1 MALVS
6 QSLEKMMDLSR
17 TAWDSFIRC
26 KRCFY
31 MERKLKI
38 RPIGIPGYPIN
49 SRVDA
54 LLKEEFDIYREK
66 QEPHPIF
73 KKHNLNFVPFKMDKE
88 KLNDFRNN
96 RKGIRAKSTKTNF
109 TIYGAIDDLWFN
121 KDNDEVVVVDYKA
134 TSNKYG
140 VDYVNS
146 KMGYHKAYLRQ
157 LDFYAYLLKL
167 NKFNVFKTG
176 YWFVCN
182 AQYKDQKTF
191 SGSLNFKID
200 LLSYNIRTDYIEDTL
215 VELEKCYNGN
225 KIPLPNAVCDTCRWQ
240 KETSKL

>member
-1 MALVS
+1 
-6 QSLEKMMDLSR
+6 MDLSR

-38 RPIGIPGYPIN
+38 RPIGTPGYPIN

-73 KKHNLNFVPFKMDKE
+73 KKYNLNFVPFKMDKE

-96 RKGIRAKSTKTNF
+96 RKGVRAKSTKTNY
-109 TIYGAIDDLWFN
+109 TIYGAIDDLWLN
-121 KDNDEVVVVDYKA
+121 KDNNEVVVVDYKA

-146 KMGYHKAYLRQ
+146 KMAYHKAYLRQ

-167 NKFNVFKTG
+167 NKFKVFKTG

-200 LLSYNIRTDYIEDTL
+200 LLSYNVRTDYIEDTL
-215 VELEKCYNGN
+215 VELEKCYNSN

>member
-1 MALVS
+1 
-6 QSLEKMMDLSR
+6 MMDLSR

-38 RPIGIPGYPIN
+38 RPIGMPGYPIN

-73 KKHNLNFVPFKMDKE
+73 KKYNLNFVPFEIDKE

-96 RKGIRAKSTKTNF
+96 RKGVRAKSVKTNY
-109 TIYGAIDDLWFN
+109 TIFGAIDDLWHN

-167 NKFNVFKTG
+167 NKFKVFKTG

-182 AQYKDQKTF
+182 AQYKDQKIF
-191 SGSLNFKID
+191 SGNLNFKID
-200 LLSYNIRTDYIEDTL
+200 LLSYDVKTDYIEDTL
-215 VELEKCYNGN
+215 VELEKCYNSN
-225 KIPLPNAVCDTCRWQ
+225 KIPQPSAVCDTCRWQ
-240 KETSKL
+240 KETLKL

>member
-6 QSLEKMMDLSR
+6 QSLEVIMDLSR

-38 RPIGIPGYPIN
+38 RPIGMPGYPIN

-73 KKHNLNFVPFKMDKE
+73 KKYNLNFVPFKMDKE
-88 KLNDFRNN
+88 KFNDFRNN
-96 RKGIRAKSTKTNF
+96 RKGVRAKSTKTNF
-109 TIYGAIDDLWFN
+109 TIYGAIDDLWHN
-121 KDNDEVVVVDYKA
+121 KDNDEIVVVDYKA

-140 VDYVNS
+140 IDYVNS
-146 KMGYHKAYLRQ
+146 KMPYHKAYLRQ

-167 NKFNVFKTG
+167 NKFKVFKTG

-191 SGSLNFKID
+191 SGNLNFKVE
-200 LLSYNIRTDYIEDTL
+200 LLSYNVSTEYIENTL
-215 VELEKCYNGN
+215 VELEKCYNSSR
-225 KIPLPNAVCDTCRWQ
+225 IPLPTVACDTCRWL

>member
-1 MALVS
+1 MI
-6 QSLEKMMDLSR
+6 DLSR

-38 RPIGIPGYPIN
+38 RPISMPGYPIN

-66 QEPHPIF
+66 QEPHPVF
-73 KKHNLNFVPFKMDKE
+73 REYNLNFIPFKMEKE
-88 KLNDFRNN
+88 KLNEFRNN
-96 RKGIRAKSTKTNF
+96 RKGVRAKSTKTNF

-121 KDNDEVVVVDYKA
+121 KDKEEVVIVDYKA

-140 VDYVNS
+140 ADYVNS

-176 YWFVCN
+176 YWLVCN
-182 AQYKDQKTF
+182 AHNKGQKTF
-191 SGSLNFKID
+191 NGNLKFKIN
-200 LLSYNIRTDYIEDTL
+200 LLPYDVSTDYIEDTL
-215 VELEKCYNGN
+215 VELEKCYNSN
-225 KIPLPNAVCDTCRWQ
+225 KIPSLSDACDTCRWQ
-240 KETSKL
+240 KETSKI

>member
-1 MALVS
+1 
-6 QSLEKMMDLSR
+6 MDISR

-26 KRCFY
+26 QRCFY
-31 MERKLKI
+31 LERKLKI

-66 QEPHPIF
+66 QEPHPEF
-73 KKHNLNFVPFKMDKE
+73 RKRELNFVPFKMEKE
-88 KLNDFRNN
+88 KLNEFRNN
-96 RKGIRAKSTKTNF
+96 RTGVRAKSTKTNF
-109 TIYGAIDDLWFN
+109 TIYGAIDDLWLN
-121 KDNDEVVVVDYKA
+121 KDKDEVVVVDYKA

-146 KMGYHKAYLRQ
+146 KMSYHKIYLRQ

-167 NKFNVFKTG
+167 NNFNVFKTG
-176 YWFVCN
+176 YWLVCN
-182 AQYKDQKTF
+182 ANHRDQKTF
-191 SGSLNFKID
+191 NGNLNFKID
-200 LLSYNIRTDYIEDTL
+200 LLPYDVSTDYIEDSL
-215 VELEKCYNGN
+215 VELEKCYNN
-225 KIPLPNAVCDTCRWQ
+225 SKIPQPSSACDTCRWQ

>member
-1 MALVS
+1 
-6 QSLEKMMDLSR
+6 MMDLSR

-38 RPIGIPGYPIN
+38 RPIGMPGYPIN

-96 RKGIRAKSTKTNF
+96 RKGVRAKSTKTNYI
-109 TIYGAIDDLWFN
+109 IYGAIDDLWLN
-121 KDNDEVVVVDYKA
+121 KDNNEVVVVDYKA

-146 KMGYHKAYLRQ
+146 KMAYHKAYLRQ

-167 NKFNVFKTG
+167 NKFKVFKTG

-182 AQYKDQKTF
+182 AQYKNQKTF
-191 SGSLNFKID
+191 SGNLNFKID
-200 LLSYNIRTDYIEDTL
+200 LLSYNVRTDYIEDTL

-225 KIPLPNAVCDTCRWQ
+225 KIPQPSVVCDTCRWQ
-240 KETSKL
+240 TEISKL

>member
-6 QSLEKMMDLSR
+6 QSLEIIMDLSR
-17 TAWDSFIRC
+17 TAWESFIRC

-38 RPIGIPGYPIN
+38 RSIGMPGYPIN

-73 KKHNLNFVPFKMDKE
+73 KKHNLNFVPFKMDRE

-96 RKGIRAKSTKTNF
+96 RKCVRAQSVKTNF
-109 TIYGAIDDLWFN
+109 IIYGAIDDLWLN

-146 KMGYHKAYLRQ
+146 KMAYHKSYLRQ

-167 NKFNVFKTG
+167 NKFKVFKTG

-191 SGSLNFKID
+191 SGILNFKID
-200 LLSYNIRTDYIEDTL
+200 LLSYDVNTDYIENTL

-225 KIPLPNAVCDTCRWQ
+225 KIPLPSATCDTCRWQ

>member
-1 MALVS
+1 MI
-6 QSLEKMMDLSR
+6 DLSR
-17 TAWDSFIRC
+17 TAWDSFIKC

-38 RPIGIPGYPIN
+38 RPIGMPGYPIN

-146 KMGYHKAYLRQ
+146 KMAYHKAYLRQ

-167 NKFNVFKTG
+167 NKFKVFKTG

-200 LLSYNIRTDYIEDTL
+200 LLSYNVRTDYIEDTL
-215 VELEKCYNGN
+215 VELEKCYNSN

>member
-1 MALVS
+1 
-6 QSLEKMMDLSR
+6 MMDLSR

-38 RPIGIPGYPIN
+38 RPIGMPGYPIN

-73 KKHNLNFVPFKMDKE
+73 KKYNLNFVPFEMDKE

-96 RKGIRAKSTKTNF
+96 RKGVRAKSVKTNY
-109 TIYGAIDDLWFN
+109 TIFGAIDDLWHN
-121 KDNDEVVVVDYKA
+121 KDKDEVVVVDYKA

-167 NKFNVFKTG
+167 NKFKVFKTG
-176 YWFVCN
+176 YWFICN

-191 SGSLNFKID
+191 SGNLNFTID
-200 LLSYNIRTDYIEDTL
+200 LLSYDIKTDYIEDTL
-215 VELEKCYNGN
+215 VELEKCYNSN
-225 KIPLPNAVCDTCRWQ
+225 KIHQPNAVCDTCRWQ
-240 KETSKL
+240 RETLKL

>member
-1 MALVS
+1 
-6 QSLEKMMDLSR
+6 MDLSR

-38 RPIGIPGYPIN
+38 RPIGMPGYPIN
-49 SRVDA
+49 SRVDT

-73 KKHNLNFVPFKMDKE
+73 KKYNLNFVPFEMDKE

-96 RKGIRAKSTKTNF
+96 RKGVRAKSVKTNY
-109 TIYGAIDDLWFN
+109 TIYGAIDDLWYN
-121 KDNDEVVVVDYKA
+121 KDNNEVVVADYKA

-146 KMGYHKAYLRQ
+146 KMHYHKTYLRQ

-167 NKFNVFKTG
+167 NKFKVFKTG

-191 SGSLNFKID
+191 SGNLNFKID
-200 LLSYNIRTDYIEDTL
+200 LLAYDVKTDYIEDTL

-225 KIPLPNAVCDTCRWQ
+225 KTPQPNAVCDTCRWQ
-240 KETSKL
+240 KETLKL

>member
-96 RKGIRAKSTKTNF
+96 RKGIRAKSIKTNF

-200 LLSYNIRTDYIEDTL
+200 LLSYNVRTDYIEDTL
-215 VELEKCYNGN
+215 VELEKCYNSN

>member
-1 MALVS
+1 
-6 QSLEKMMDLSR
+6 MDLSR

-38 RPIGIPGYPIN
+38 RPIGTPGYPIN

-66 QEPHPIF
+66 KEPHPIF
-73 KKHNLNFVPFKMDKE
+73 KKYNLNFVPFKMDKE

-96 RKGIRAKSTKTNF
+96 RKGVRAKSTKTNY
-109 TIYGAIDDLWFN
+109 TIYGAIDDLWLN
-121 KDNDEVVVVDYKA
+121 KDNNEVVVVDYKA

-146 KMGYHKAYLRQ
+146 KMAYHKAYLRQ

-167 NKFNVFKTG
+167 NKFKVFKTG

-182 AQYKDQKTF
+182 AQYKNQKTF
-191 SGSLNFKID
+191 SGNLNFKID
-200 LLSYNIRTDYIEDTL
+200 LLSYNVRTDYIEDTL
-215 VELEKCYNGN
+215 VELEKCYNGDR
-225 KIPLPNAVCDTCRWQ
+225 IPLPTAACDTCRWQ
-240 KETSKL
+240 KETSKF

>member
-6 QSLEKMMDLSR
+6 QSLEVIMDLSR

-38 RPIGIPGYPIN
+38 RSIGMPGYPIN

-73 KKHNLNFVPFKMDKE
+73 KKYNLNFVPFKMDKE
-88 KLNDFRNN
+88 KFNDFRNN
-96 RKGIRAKSTKTNF
+96 RKGVRAQSVKTNF
-109 TIYGAIDDLWFN
+109 IIYGAIDDLWLN

-146 KMGYHKAYLRQ
+146 KMAYHKSYLRQ

-167 NKFNVFKTG
+167 NKFKIFKTG

-191 SGSLNFKID
+191 SGTLNFKID
-200 LLSYNIRTDYIEDTL
+200 LLSYDVNTDYIENTL
-215 VELEKCYNGN
+215 VELEKCYNYN
-225 KIPLPNAVCDTCRWQ
+225 KIPLPSATCDTCRWQ